1 MARDHFVRTP
11 QFFRYRNTQPIVF
24 QPYRWKYTGMGDR
37 LASLGDIMRMCISGF
52 RRFAKPI
59 LRPLLAGTMAAFLFT
74 AAAKAQQPAPQQGE
88 DPAAMRNDIQQLK
101 AQQQQILDRLD
112 ELKKLLNTR
121 RAPDA
126 QPEVNAPET
135 MSVDGELFR
144 GDATAP
150 VAIIEYGDI
159 ECPFCRHF
167 KQVVYPQIFDEY
179 IKTGKARFYYRDMP
193 LSFHEHAMPAA
204 RAENCAGEQ
213 GKFWEMHDAL
223 FTDKPEA
230 IGPGPGGRDR
240 TLSPDSIHDSAAAL
254 GLDTTKLD
262 ACVASTRFADLIK
275 RNADEAA
282 KMNINGTPTFLI
294 GTIGPN
300 GNIVKVSKPVVGA
313 LPVEAFQAVIDPLL
327 APPPTAIAPSG
338 Q

>member
-1 MARDHFVRTP
+1 
-11 QFFRYRNTQPIVF
+11 
-24 QPYRWKYTGMGDR
+24 
-37 LASLGDIMRMCISGF
+37 MRICTSGF

-59 LRPLLAGTMAAFLFT
+59 LRPLLAGTMASFLC
-74 AAAKAQQPAPQQGE
+74 AAAVTAQQPAPPQGE
-88 DPAAMRNDIQQLK
+88 DPAAMKNDIQQLK

-112 ELKKLLNTR
+112 ELKKLLNTKR
-121 RAPDA
+121 ENA
-126 QPEVNAPET
+126 QPEVKPPDT

-167 KQVVYPQIFDEY
+167 KQATYPQIFDEY
-179 IKTGKARFYYRDMP
+179 IKTGKARFYFRDMP
-193 LSFHEHAMPAA
+193 LSFHEHALPAA

-240 TLSPDSIHDSAAAL
+240 TLSPDTINASAAAL
-254 GLDTTKLD
+254 GMDTAKLD
-262 ACVASTRFADLIK
+262 ACMASTRFADLIK
-275 RNADEAA
+275 RNADDAA

-294 GTIGPN
+294 GTIAPN

-313 LPVEAFQAVIDPLL
+313 LPVEAFKAVIDPLL
-327 APPPTAIAPSG
+327 APPPTAIGSLG
-338 Q
+338 QKTN

>member
-1 MARDHFVRTP
+1 
-11 QFFRYRNTQPIVF
+11 
-24 QPYRWKYTGMGDR
+24 
-37 LASLGDIMRMCISGF
+37 MRICTSSF
-52 RRFAKPI
+52 WRFAKPI
-59 LRPLLAGTMAAFLFT
+59 LRPMLAGTMAACLC
-74 AAAKAQQPAPQQGE
+74 AAAATAQQPAPQQAE
-88 DPAAMRNDIQQLK
+88 DSAAMRNDIQQLK

-112 ELKKLLNTR
+112 ELKKLLNTKR
-121 RAPDA
+121 GPDA

-135 MSVDGELFR
+135 ISVDGELFR
-144 GDATAP
+144 GDAKAP

-167 KQVVYPQIFDEY
+167 KQATYPQIFDEY

-193 LSFHEHAMPAA
+193 LAFHEHAMPAA

-230 IGPGPGGRDR
+230 VGPGPGGRDR

-254 GLDTTKLD
+254 GLDTAKLD
-262 ACVASTRFADLIK
+262 ACMASTRFADLIQH
-275 RNADEAA
+275 NSEEAA
-282 KMNINGTPTFLI
+282 KMNIEGTPTFLI

-313 LPVEAFQAVIDPLL
+313 LPVEAFRAVIDPLL
-327 APPPTAIAPSG
+327 APAPVAAAPPGQAPAG
-338 Q
+338 QAAEKAQP

>member
-1 MARDHFVRTP
+1 
-11 QFFRYRNTQPIVF
+11 
-24 QPYRWKYTGMGDR
+24 
-37 LASLGDIMRMCISGF
+37 MRICTLSF
-52 RRFAKPI
+52 RRFAKSI
-59 LRPLLAGTMAAFLFT
+59 LRPLLAGTMAAFLF
-74 AAAKAQQPAPQQGE
+74 AAAVRAQQPAPQQGE
-88 DPAAMRNDIQQLK
+88 DPVAMRNDIQQLK

-126 QPEVNAPET
+126 QPEVNAPAT
-135 MSVDGELFR
+135 ISVDGELFR

-262 ACVASTRFADLIK
+262 ACVASSRFADIIK

-327 APPPTAIAPSG
+327 TPAPTAAAPPGSAPAG
-338 Q
+338 QAAGKAQP